1 MSREIG
7 PNGTRDFSYDAAGRV
22 RSITVAGIGTT
33 DIDYDAAGRRSV
45 EVDPDGTVTE
55 YGWNAIDQLVEI
67 RRTTPAGDSSR
78 VRIELDAVGRP
89 QRVNGQTVG
98 HDPLTGLPNLVG
110 DVRIVN
116 AGAISWRSDDGA
128 WGRTRGDQPAGLHL
142 GGMTLLGARVY
153 DPKTR
158 QFLSTDPLM
167 TVPGSNGGA
176 SAYTYAW
183 QDPVNFV
190 DPTGLRPVSKEE
202 YDAIRE
208 REEQG
213 RLGQAWEA
221 IKEDPWGTIAMVGVV
236 AVGVGLMFVPGGQV
250 IGAGILI
257 GAATSAGV
265 GLATGNFDPMQVAVG
280 GLIGGISGGVGG
292 GLGGAAPSLTR
303 AVVTGA
309 ALGGGGDIANQVAG
323 GEPIDWRSVGVS
335 TLVGG
340 VTGGA
345 GHHLDPLIRT
355 GSQAF
360 VSGAITD
367 GAADITTQALTGDG
381 TIHWGQVGVSA
392 LGGGAGGAADHHFSS
407 DPPTLDTPTSHGGGD
422 SGAGGN
428 GGNGGGQPDSITVY
442 RGTSNVSELAHP
454 RRDRPR

>member
-1 MSREIG
+1 M
-7 PNGTRDFSYDAAGRV
+7 
-22 RSITVAGIGTT
+22 AGIGTT

-55 YGWNAIDQLVEI
+55 FGWNAIDQLVEI
-67 RRTTPAGDSSR
+67 RRTTSAGDSSR

-89 QRVNGQTVG
+89 QRVNGQAIGLRPADRPAQPRRSPSASSTPVRSRGAPTTV
-98 HDPLTGLPNLVG
+98 
-110 DVRIVN
+110 
-116 AGAISWRSDDGA
+116 
-128 WGRTRGDQPAGLHL
+128 RGDARGATSPPGLHV

-153 DPKTR
+153 DPRTR

-257 GAATSAGV
+257 GAAMSAGV

-309 ALGGGGDIANQVAG
+309 ALGGGGDLANQVVS
-323 GEPIDWRSVGVS
+323 GEPIDWGSVGVS

-345 GHHLDPLIRT
+345 GHHLDPLIKT
-355 GSQAF
+355 GGQAF
-360 VSGAITD
+360 VSGAVTD
-367 GAADITTQALTGDG
+367 GAADLTTQALTGDG
-381 TIHWGQVGVSA
+381 TDQ
-392 LGGGAGGAADHHFSS
+392 LGPGRRQCTRRRRRWRGRPSLLERSS
-407 DPPTLDTPTSHGGGD
+407 DPRHPDLPWRRRRCSGRWRRRRRRPARHAHGLPGHRERRR
-422 SGAGGN
+422 A
-428 GGNGGGQPDSITVY
+428 
-442 RGTSNVSELAHP
+442 RHP
-454 RRDRPR
+454 RRHRPDDERRRPQRLT